1 MAEYYGYA
9 ERKDSDYIDWN
20 KVGTDVNKKLD
31 AENTRRATA
40 KKELEDAHRTAQNI
54 FDTPNI
60 GDNKTLNE
68 IYLSNAEQAK
78 QQELIWYKSMK
89 NGKMNPAEF
98 TMLKQNLLDSNKTFT
113 TVVKTAQDAFTKT
126 KKRIDEGVASQIEID
141 QMKKIQSFTDLNNSV
156 TRIDPK
162 SGKMVFTRRNEDGS
176 PSDDPNDIMSIQS
189 VITGLGVT
197 VDKYFLNDEV
207 ALDVADLAKKYSEVV
222 GKGRVASIDDIRRN
236 PEFKGALDN
245 YVEAKLV
252 DPNNVAS
259 ILNQFSK
266 NNYKTSYDIKDKGKE
281 GIIYIDNSGNIPKA
295 VITDKQKEDAAKIVR
310 GVYEVQIGKGETY
323 RAPSSSSSNGSGAT
337 KRNQGNL
344 MDSIAKLYY
353 GKKKDRTVAANTIR
367 NYLNE
372 NKKVTDKIEI
382 IGSEVRVWD
391 AGSLNFV
398 PYNIE
403 ELSLPDF
410 LESLA
415 GKVGIQDSNIV
426 NKYKDKYSDL
436 EKYTRS
442 FDDMLQKGQDDLDS
456 RKERAEQEGGDSF
469 FGGSSKEESSTE
481 NEVVNKS
488 SNTQSSTG
496 GQIDEN
502 L

>member
-1 MAEYYGYA
+1 M
-9 ERKDSDYIDWN
+9 
-20 KVGTDVNKKLD
+20 
-31 AENTRRATA
+31 
-40 KKELEDAHRTAQNI
+40 
-54 FDTPNI
+54 
-60 GDNKTLNE
+60 
-68 IYLSNAEQAK
+68 
-78 QQELIWYKSMK
+78 
-89 NGKMNPAEF
+89 
-98 TMLKQNLLDSNKTFT
+98 
-113 TVVKTAQDAFTKT
+113 
-126 KKRIDEGVASQIEID
+126 
-141 QMKKIQSFTDLNNSV
+141 
-156 TRIDPK
+156 
-162 SGKMVFTRRNEDGS
+162 
-176 PSDDPNDIMSIQS
+176 
-189 VITGLGVT
+189 
-197 VDKYFLNDEV
+197 
-207 ALDVADLAKKYSEVV
+207 
-222 GKGRVASIDDIRRN
+222 
-236 PEFKGALDN
+236 
-245 YVEAKLV
+245 
-252 DPNNVAS
+252 
-259 ILNQFSK
+259 
-266 NNYKTSYDIKDKGKE
+266 
-281 GIIYIDNSGNIPKA
+281 
-295 VITDKQKEDAAKIVR
+295 ITDKQKEDAAKIVR

-323 RAPSSSSSNGSGAT
+323 RAPSSRSSNGSGAT
-337 KRNQGNL
+337 RRIKGNL

-372 NKKVTDKIEI
+372 KKKVTDKIEI

-391 AGSLNFV
+391 AGGLNFV

-415 GKVGIQDSNIV
+415 GKVGIQDSDIV